1 MRTSKRVFLDYRPR
15 ECDTFAEYLHEQSL
29 NGWHFKEWRFGL
41 VFKKGEP
48 KDIVYDIEIS
58 PKASEYDMR
67 PSEDT
72 KDLAEYCEAA
82 GWKLLDS
89 HGKLCVFQKLREDA
103 RPIVSTEER
112 FENIAKEEKDNW
124 FRTYLTAVG
133 LSILYLFEFIVLAFD
148 QWAFDNTMLVLIFT
162 IIIMGIAGL
171 IEGVNLNLWTRKQRA
186 RLKEGK
192 EIVYHRHGISVSRG
206 RILFVVV
213 LIFLVINIIMKNNVQ
228 QMIPLIILFAG
239 IGVIAFVVSWWKPL
253 GEQRQIFETG
263 GIFLL
268 AFAIL
273 VGIFSGVFFETE
285 KSEMELHQ
293 SILGSYVVG
302 KGTYSGNDYTFTEI
316 EYEIYMSPHSWVI
329 EKIWKDENRK
339 MKEYETVVME
349 QDELVNQAWGAEEG
363 YAWGMDGDYMYYM
376 KYPNGLIDI
385 YVRGNKREIQDG
397 IDVLKDFLQEK
408 YPELDQML

>member
-1 MRTSKRVFLDYRPR
+1 M
-15 ECDTFAEYLHEQSL
+15 
-29 NGWHFKEWRFGL
+29 
-41 VFKKGEP
+41 
-48 KDIVYDIEIS
+48 
-58 PKASEYDMR
+58 
-67 PSEDT
+67 
-72 KDLAEYCEAA
+72 
-82 GWKLLDS
+82 
-89 HGKLCVFQKLREDA
+89 
-103 RPIVSTEER
+103 
-112 FENIAKEEKDNW
+112 
-124 FRTYLTAVG
+124 TAVG
-133 LSILYLFEFIVLAFD
+133 LSILYLFDFIVLSFD

-293 SILGSYVVG
+293 SILGSYAV
-302 KGTYSGNDYTFTEI
+302 SYTHLTLPTN
-316 EYEIYMSPHSWVI
+316 SRV
-329 EKIWKDENRK
+329 
-339 MKEYETVVME
+339 
-349 QDELVNQAWGAEEG
+349 
-363 YAWGMDGDYMYYM
+363 
-376 KYPNGLIDI
+376 
-385 YVRGNKREIQDG
+385 
-397 IDVLKDFLQEK
+397 
-408 YPELDQML
+408 